1 MSDTRSLHGRI
12 LTPLGWRRG
21 HVHFDSH
28 VRQLQ
33 VDDHS
38 GADDLQLPV
47 ILPGFIDLHVH
58 GAAGV
63 DLMQGGDVARTIA
76 RTHLRFGTTTL
87 LATTMTAGLD
97 EIEHALHGV
106 AATMAAPD
114 ADAASIVGVHLEGPF
129 ISPQRLGAQPNR
141 TIEATLALVQ
151 RLHALAPIRVMTL
164 APEIGE
170 HTALIPALSA
180 MGIRVQLGHSAGTYE
195 EGVAALQAG
204 ASGFT
209 HLFNGMTGV
218 DHYRPG
224 IAAAALAHAQYAEII
239 PDLQHIHPGVIR
251 LAARA
256 IPRLY
261 AVTDATAA
269 TGMPDGEY
277 ALGEQR
283 VHKCGGCVRLA
294 TGSLA
299 GSALTMDQALRNL
312 VKIGLPIS
320 EASQRLSQFPA
331 DYLGL
336 EERGRLQP
344 GSFADCVRLDR
355 SLTLTDVMVEGET
368 IDFKNA

>member
-170 HTALIPALSA
+170 HTALIPALRQWASA
-180 MGIRVQLGHSAGTYE
+180 CS
-195 EGVAALQAG
+195 
-204 ASGFT
+204 S
-209 HLFNGMTGV
+209 
-218 DHYRPG
+218 
-224 IAAAALAHAQYAEII
+224 
-239 PDLQHIHPGVIR
+239 
-251 LAARA
+251 
-256 IPRLY
+256 
-261 AVTDATAA
+261 ATAPVP
-269 TGMPDGEY
+269 TKKV
-277 ALGEQR
+277 L
-283 VHKCGGCVRLA
+283 
-294 TGSLA
+294 
-299 GSALTMDQALRNL
+299 LRCRP
-312 VKIGLPIS
+312 VPPASPICS
-320 EASQRLSQFPA
+320 TA
-331 DYLGL
+331 
-336 EERGRLQP
+336 
-344 GSFADCVRLDR
+344 
-355 SLTLTDVMVEGET
+355 
-368 IDFKNA
+368 